1 MRNNLLKDLRQET
14 KKNSRFFF
22 GKNRVMQIGL
32 GRNEAE
38 EIEPELHKVGAI
50 YYEMMEIFKIPY
62 FFQLS
67 ERLTGQCGLLF
78 TERSKEEILDWAKDY
93 WAVEYARG
101 GFEATETVILPEGPM
116 EEFSH
121 SIEPHLR
128 KLGMPTKLE
137 KGIVTLYKSYT
148 VCEKGKVLTPEQA
161 RILKLIAKPMAK
173 FKLTIKCSWSKTGG
187 FESYVN
193 EDSGNEEGED
203 EDEEDV
209 EMEDDE

>member
-1 MRNNLLKDLRQET
+1 M
-14 KKNSRFFF
+14 
-22 GKNRVMQIGL
+22 
-32 GRNEAE
+32 
-38 EIEPELHKVGAI
+38 
-50 YYEMMEIFKIPY
+50 
-62 FFQLS
+62 
-67 ERLTGQCGLLF
+67 
-78 TERSKEEILDWAKDY
+78 LDWAKDY